1 MSGLTRGDEKEVC
14 TGAPAGR
21 PASILVVVCV
31 SYHEYVELHNG
42 GPTTINL
49 SGWQI
54 RDALEHSYGLCADAI
69 DPGEFLLCSGSF
81 SLNNSGDTVKLVD
94 RNGSVIDTYS
104 YGNTRYD
111 VPWSR
116 TVDGGGVWTE
126 TYPASPGGPNLPA
139 TDTPTPTVTLTPTPT
154 PTATAYPLGVMLNE
168 FLPSPKEVDWN
179 RNGTAD
185 LNDEWIELHNGSD
198 QAVDLGGWMLDDEPE
213 NAGAATEGST
223 PYVIPAGTVMQPRG
237 FLVFYRSTTGVVL
250 NNNGDEVR
258 LLGPDGAL
266 LDGLSY
272 GSVAGDVSYSRTVDG
287 SGTWTSGYPPSPGA
301 PNLPAAD
308 TPTPTVTLT
317 PTPTPTATP
326 YPLGVM
332 LNEFLPSPKDVDWDG
347 NGTADLTDEWIEL
360 YNGSGQTIDLG
371 GWMLDDAAET
381 AVAEAAAAEADAA
394 GGSAASPEGSPV
406 YSIPPGT
413 IIGPG
418 GLLVF
423 YRRQTGVV
431 LNNDGDEVRLL
442 GPDGVLLD
450 GFTYSV
456 APGDRSWSRTVDGG
470 GGWTLDHPPTPGRSN
485 QAGLVWRFWGAAY
498 EGAVGDVSHPLSGAR
513 LDLYGYYR
521 LDGEAHHLRSQTT
534 GQDGWYGLI
543 TDNEYPHY
551 LIVQTGPYGYV
562 SLGATSGSGGE
573 VQSPNEILFNEPAP
587 GIYHLDN
594 DFWNMKPEDLP
605 TPTPTTTPEAGPV
618 TAGDVLVNEVQYDP
632 QQSGTEAAYEWLELL
647 NTRDRSVDLAG
658 WLIQDNNG
666 TDELPTLVL
675 PAAGLGVVVGDET
688 AFRGSFPHY
697 AGLLISV
704 ADGKIGNGLANDGD
718 RLRLLLPDGG
728 ELDALSYGDDISV
741 FDPPASDVS
750 EGHSLCRQPSGYD
763 SDLASDWLDCA
774 EPSPGEHNAPP
785 VATDTPTPL
794 PAETYTPTST
804 STATPTVTATSIPTI
819 TPTPTVTPTATP
831 YPLGVVLNEFLPAP
845 KDVDWDGDGS
855 ADAGDEWIE
864 LYNGSGQVVD
874 LGGWLLDDEAET
886 DTAEPSAAGL
896 QGTAP
901 FVIPAGTIIHPGG
914 FVVSYRRDTGIALNN
929 DGDDV
934 RFLGPDGVL
943 LDSVTYGSAARDGSW
958 SRTLDGSGEWTPGYP
973 PSPGQ
978 ANLPATPTVTATV
991 TPTPTL
997 TPTPTPYPLGV
1008 VLNEFLPSPKHVD
1021 WDGDG
1026 SADLNDEWI
1035 ELYNGSGQ
1043 AVDLGGWVLDDE
1055 ADAAAASLQSSQP
1068 YVIPSDTIIEPGRFL
1083 LFFRRDTKLALNNTG
1098 DEVRFLGP
1106 DGALLDVFA
1115 YASSPGVD
1123 VSWSRSE
1130 DGEGYWTTGYPPSPG
1145 ASNRPPPPTATP
1157 TPVPPLV
1164 IVPGV
1169 NTPIHLSIEIARTY
1183 PLDTWL
1189 IVEGQVTVVPP
1200 HFGRSLYIQDHTGG
1214 IMVSLGQGEFPPLS
1228 EGDWLRVD
1236 GRLRNYHGER
1246 RVWVSRSMEL
1256 LRTGAGE
1263 PVQPQVIRSGD
1274 VDEAHEG
1281 LLVQVF
1287 GPAVSFGSQSF
1298 DVDGGSG
1305 AARVYV
1311 RDSVAFRRPSIQV
1324 GEPWSVV
1331 GIVSQY
1337 VVSAP
1342 HVGGYRLLPRY
1353 ETDLRKPPLLLPVT
1367 GGVMA
1372 DCTWMCPRPRVH
1384 LLHARDQSL
1393 PEV

>member
-1 MSGLTRGDEKEVC
+1 M
-14 TGAPAGR
+14 
-21 PASILVVVCV
+21 
-31 SYHEYVELHNG
+31 
-42 GPTTINL
+42 
-49 SGWQI
+49 
-54 RDALEHSYGLCADAI
+54 
-69 DPGEFLLCSGSF
+69 
-81 SLNNSGDTVKLVD
+81 
-94 RNGSVIDTYS
+94 
-104 YGNTRYD
+104 
-111 VPWSR
+111 
-116 TVDGGGVWTE
+116 DGGGVWTD
-126 TYPASPGGPNLPA
+126 TYPPSPGGPNLPA
-139 TDTPTPTVTLTPTPT
+139 PDTPTPTVTLTPTPT
-154 PTATAYPLGVMLNE
+154 PTATRYPLGVLLNE
-168 FLPSPKEVDWN
+168 FLPSPKDVDWDG
-179 RNGTAD
+179 NGTSD
-185 LNDEWIELHNGSD
+185 LYDEWIELYNGSG
-198 QAVDLGGWMLDDEPE
+198 QIVDLGGWMLDDEPE
-213 NAGAATEGST
+213 NAGAAAEGSN

-237 FLVFYRSTTGVVL
+237 FLVLFRSATGVVL
-250 NNNGDEVR
+250 NNSGDEVR

-287 SGTWTSGYPPSPGA
+287 RGAWTDTYPPSPGG
-301 PNLPAAD
+301 PNLPATD
-308 TPTPTVTLT
+308 TPTPTVTLTPTPAPT

-347 NGTADLTDEWIEL
+347 NGTADLNDEWIEL

-371 GWMLDDAAET
+371 GWMLDDVAET
-381 AVAEAAAAEADAA
+381 AAAASAVAVSAAAEAAA
-394 GGSAASPEGSPV
+394 GSSVASLESSPIYV
-406 YSIPPGT
+406 IPPGT
-413 IIGPG
+413 IIGSG

-431 LNNDGDEVRLL
+431 LNNDGDRVRLL

-450 GFTYSV
+450 GFAYTA

-470 GGWTLDHPPTPGRSN
+470 GGWTLDYPPTPGRPN
-485 QAGLVWRFWGAAY
+485 QAGLVYRFWGTVY
-498 EGAVGDVSHPLSGAR
+498 EGNVGDLGHPLAGAR

-521 LDGEAHHLRSQTT
+521 LDGEAHHLRSHTT

-543 TDNEYPHY
+543 TDGEYPHY
-551 LIVQTGPYGYV
+551 LIVQTSPPGYV
-562 SLGATSGSGGE
+562 SLGATSGSGGQ
-573 VQSPNEILFNEPAP
+573 VQSPNEILFSDPAP
-587 GIYHLDN
+587 SIYHLDN
-594 DFWNMKPEDLP
+594 LFWNVRPEDFP
-605 TPTPTTTPEAGPV
+605 TDTPTATPEGALV
-618 TAGDVLVNEVQYDP
+618 TPGDVLINEVQYDAL
-632 QQSGTEAAYEWLELL
+632 QAGTEAAYEWLEFL
-647 NTRDRSVDLAG
+647 NTRTRVVDLTG
-658 WLIQDNNG
+658 WLVQDNNAA
-666 TDELPTLVL
+666 DELPPLVL
-675 PAAGLGVVVGDET
+675 PAGGLAVVAGDE
-688 AFRGSFPHY
+688 AGFRAIFPHFT
-697 AGLLISV
+697 GLLVAV
-704 ADGKIGNGLANDGD
+704 ADGKIGNGLANGGD
-718 RLRLLLPDGG
+718 RLRLLLPDGS

-741 FDPPASDVS
+741 FDPSAPGVS
-750 EGHSLCRQPSGYD
+750 AGHSLCRQPSGYD

-774 EPSPGEHNAPP
+774 EPSPGEHNAPLSP
-785 VATDTPTPL
+785 TDTPTPL

-958 SRTLDGSGEWTPGYP
+958 SRTVDGSGEWTPDYP
-973 PSPGQ
+973 PSPGR
-978 ANLPATPTVTATV
+978 ANLPSTPTPTARI

-997 TPTPTPYPLGV
+997 TPTATPCPLGV

-1021 WDGDG
+1021 WNGDG
-1026 SADLNDEWI
+1026 STDLDDEWI

-1043 AVDLGGWVLDDE
+1043 TVDLGGWLLDDE
-1055 ADAAAASLQSSQP
+1055 PDAVAASLQSSKP
-1068 YVIPSDTIIEPGRFL
+1068 YVIPAGTVIDPGRFL
-1083 LFFRRDTKLALNNTG
+1083 LFFRSDTKLALNNAG

-1106 DGALLDVFA
+1106 DGVLLDAFA
-1115 YASSPGVD
+1115 YGSSPGVD
-1123 VSWSRSE
+1123 VSWSRSG
-1130 DGEGYWTTGYPPSPG
+1130 DGVGSWTIGYPPSPG

-1164 IVPGV
+1164 IVAGV
-1169 NTPIHLSIEIARTY
+1169 NTPIHLSIEIARTF
-1183 PLDTWL
+1183 PLNTWV

-1214 IMVSLGQGEFPPLS
+1214 IMISLGQGEFPLLA
-1228 EGDWLRVD
+1228 EGDWLQVD

-1246 RVWVSRSMEL
+1246 RVWVSRSTEL
-1256 LRTGAGE
+1256 QRTGAGE
-1263 PVQPQVIRSGD
+1263 PVQPQIIVSGE

-1287 GPAVSFGSQSF
+1287 GTAVAFGSQSF
-1298 DVDGGSG
+1298 HVDDGSG

-1311 RDSVAFRRPSIQV
+1311 RDSVAFRRPSIQL
-1324 GEPWSVV
+1324 GDLWSVV

-1353 ETDLRKPPLLLPVT
+1353 ETDLSTAPLLLPVT
-1367 GGVMA
+1367 GGVL
-1372 DCTWMCPRPRVH
+1372 TGG
-1384 LLHARDQSL
+1384 ARM
-1393 PEV
+1393 